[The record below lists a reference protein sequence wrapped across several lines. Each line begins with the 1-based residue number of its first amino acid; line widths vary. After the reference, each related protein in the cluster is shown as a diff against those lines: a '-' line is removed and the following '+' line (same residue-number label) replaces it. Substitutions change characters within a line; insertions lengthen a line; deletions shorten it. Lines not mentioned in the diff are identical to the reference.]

1 MRCGGARSIPPEPR
15 RGKGLMGQLA
25 ISSKSGLAPPTDS
38 SDLVAPAEPSLKT
51 ARGAVAA
58 AKGALHSA
66 GSGRIGRR
74 EAPAGSAGPD
84 QVAGAVL
91 GLDQGGVDRGREA
104 RIVELDRGIGPA
116 LLLVNVTAAT

>member
-1 MRCGGARSIPPEPR
+1 
-15 RGKGLMGQLA
+15 MGQLA

-58 AKGALHSA
+58 AKGAFAPHSA

-74 EAPAGSAGPD
+74 EAPAG
-84 QVAGAVL
+84 
-91 GLDQGGVDRGREA
+91 
-104 RIVELDRGIGPA
+104 
-116 LLLVNVTAAT
+116 